1 MATEY
6 LYEDCLLRAADA
18 VIEQFSRNTLGSL
31 RIPLAWMA
39 VEVGQT
45 KHERVRVEIGVTSN
59 PRGPVYSPPAFRN
72 AAFNLDLPASEEG
85 RLRAF
90 LDEAARSVGR

>member
-1 MATEY
+1 MTTEY
-6 LYEDCLLRAADA
+6 LYEDCLLIAGDG
-18 VIEQFSRNTLGSL
+18 VIEQFSRNNLGSL

-39 VEVGQT
+39 VEIEQT

-59 PRGPVYSPPAFRN
+59 PQGPVYSSPAFRS

-85 RLRAF
+85 RLRTF